1 MDLTYE
7 ELLAE
12 NTALKECVKT
22 QAKTIDRL
30 LNAYVLNTDTEE
42 SKERENK

>member
-1 MDLTYE
+1 MEVSYE

-12 NTALKECVKT
+12 NAALKECVKT

-30 LNAYVLNTDTEE
+30 LNAYVLTDESEE
-42 SKERENK
+42 ETK

>member
-1 MDLTYE
+1 MEVSYE

-12 NTALKECVKT
+12 NATLKECVKT

-30 LNAYVLNTDTEE
+30 LNAYVLISDSEEIKTTD
-42 SKERENK
+42 K

>member
-1 MDLTYE
+1 MDVSYE

-30 LNAYVLNTDTEE
+30 LNAYVLTSDSEEIKTTE
-42 SKERENK
+42 K